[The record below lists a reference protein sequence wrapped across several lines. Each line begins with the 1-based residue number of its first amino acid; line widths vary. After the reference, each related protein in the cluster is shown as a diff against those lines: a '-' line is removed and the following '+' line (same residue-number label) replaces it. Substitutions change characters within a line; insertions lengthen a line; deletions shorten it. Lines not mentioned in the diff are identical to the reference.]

1 MWFRSRLRP
10 AKRALG
16 RVIEHGWVLGFRALA
31 ALMRRD
37 VRRWSSPGGQ
47 QVLVVAPHPDDEAI
61 GCAGTVLL
69 HAQSADRVCI
79 AVATDGGRSRA
90 IPDRN
95 AICRLRRRE
104 ADDAARLMRV
114 DRLHW
119 IGLPEGQWNIPDLQ
133 QALAALIEE
142 IQPAIIYAPSRI
154 DFHPEH
160 FQVAHALA
168 LALDSSRNPSTR
180 STRIRIYQ
188 IQVPLNPLIT
198 NLVADVSAVRTAS
211 DAALRAYVSQSGSIQ
226 GAYRQRRYGAS
237 WHGIA
242 GQAEEFCEL
251 TVERYVALHSQPPA
265 MWPRVFRG
273 LRYFPLSDPLAYL
286 AGMTERRKIHAH

>member
-1 MWFRSRLRP
+1 MWFRSCARL

-16 RVIEHGWVLGFRALA
+16 RGIEHGWLLGFRALA

-69 HAQSADRVCI
+69 HAQCGDRVCV
-79 AVATDGGRSRA
+79 AVATDGGRSMA

-104 ADDAARLMRV
+104 AGDAARLMRV

-133 QALAALIEE
+133 QALAALV
-142 IQPAIIYAPSRI
+142 
-154 DFHPEH
+154 EH
-160 FQVAHALA
+160 LQVAHALA
-168 LALDSSRNPSTR
+168 LALGGSRNPSTR
-180 STRIRIYQ
+180 NTRVRIYQ

-198 NLVADVSAVRTAS
+198 NLVADVSAVSTDS
-211 DAALRAYVSQSGSIQ
+211 DAALRAYASQSGSIQ

-251 TVERYVALHSQPPA
+251 TAQRYVALHSQPPA
-265 MWPRVFRG
+265 LWPQVFRG

>member
-1 MWFRSRLRP
+1 LRP

-16 RVIEHGWVLGFRALA
+16 LVIEHGWILGFRALA
-31 ALMRRD
+31 LLMRRD
-37 VRRWSSPGGQ
+37 ARRWSSSGGR

-69 HAQSADRVCI
+69 HADARDRVCVAI
-79 AVATDGGRSRA
+79 ATDGGRSMA
-90 IPDRN
+90 MADRN

-104 ADDAARLMRV
+104 AEDAARLMRV

-119 IGLPEGQWNIPDLQ
+119 IGLPEGQWSTPDLQ
-133 QALAALIEE
+133 QALSALIEE
-142 IQPAIIYAPSRI
+142 LQPDIIYAPSRI

-160 FQVAHALA
+160 LRVAHALA
-168 LALDSSRNPSTR
+168 LALGGNRSQFMRNAR
-180 STRIRIYQ
+180 VRIYQ

-198 NLVADVSAVRTAS
+198 NLVADVSAVKTGTE
-211 DAALRAYVSQSGSIQ
+211 AALRAYVSQAASIQ

-237 WHGIA
+237 WHGIG

-251 TVERYVALHSQPPA
+251 SAQRYVGLHSQPPA
-265 MWPRVFRG
+265 MWPQVFRG

-286 AGMTERRKIHAH
+286 AGMTERQKIHAH